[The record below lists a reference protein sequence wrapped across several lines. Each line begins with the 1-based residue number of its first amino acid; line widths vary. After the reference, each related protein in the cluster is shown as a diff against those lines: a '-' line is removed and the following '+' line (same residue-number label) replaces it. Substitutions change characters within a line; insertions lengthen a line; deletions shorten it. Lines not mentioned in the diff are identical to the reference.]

1 MCRGRSIVPN
11 FIVRISSAAVKKARE
26 SSLGVRGAKIFNL
39 LPAGLRDL
47 NTEHVEVFK
56 ANLDAYLGTVPDQP
70 TVGGRARAA

>member
-1 MCRGRSIVPN
+1 M
-11 FIVRISSAAVKKARE
+11 
-26 SSLGVRGAKIFNL
+26 RGAKIFNL

-56 ANLDAYLGTVPDQP
+56 ANLDAYLRTVPDQP